1 MVVVSIS
8 ETYDLHTI
16 VDKMSL
22 ICIHSP
28 RTDLIAKTYPGL
40 VMNCRSWRVTG
51 IDVTLSTAQ
60 QLPLGV
66 DQIGLDSGQIRPQDM
81 MNPILYK
88 AVSNDSWSTLEG
100 RLMGMMSSGGTAP
113 LTGSMATVE
122 NAHVTDI
129 ADEHGIYYSLLSNP
143 DGFRIAH
150 PQQGLQ
156 MKGLVPLVFEKYYT
170 HGENYTAI
178 SDSAPGITTD
188 NNNKL
193 QISQIP
199 AGALRGRP
207 HPMPKLNTTY
217 ITGTVG
223 YSPDGPE
230 VRGTNYQANG
240 MGNGTP
246 DNCQINMP
254 TIQPVACGAI
264 ILPPC
269 SATTGIL
276 YYRMVVR
283 AYIEFSDIRPIQEIT
298 SFAKMDNVYSS
309 LAYHTDYVEQSKL
322 MDATT
327 DMVDV
332 KNASIEKIM
341 EGR

>member
-16 VDKMSL
+16 VDKMSV

-40 VMNCRSWRVTG
+40 VMNCRYWRVTG

-66 DQIGLDSGQIRPQDM
+66 DQIGLDTGQIRPQDM

-100 RLMGMMSSGGTAP
+100 RIMGMLSSGGTAP

-122 NAHVTDI
+122 NEHVTGI
-129 ADEHGIYYSLLSNP
+129 ADEHGIYYSLLANS

-156 MKGLVPLVFEKYYT
+156 MKNLVPLVFEKYYT

-178 SDSAPGITTD
+178 SDSAPGLTTSND
-188 NNNKL
+188 NVL

-217 ITGTVG
+217 ITGAQVG
-223 YSPDGPE
+223 TAGAAFQY
-230 VRGTNYQANG
+230 NG
-240 MGNGTP
+240 IGNGLP
-246 DNCQINMP
+246 ANSQISMP
-254 TIQPVACGAI
+254 VIQPVACGAI
-264 ILPPC
+264 ILPPV

-283 AYIEFSDIRPIQEIT
+283 AYIEFTDIRPITEIA
-298 SFAKMDNVYSS
+298 SFANLNSS
-309 LAYHTDYVEQSKL
+309 YPSLVYHTDYEEQSKQ
-322 MDATT
+322 MDETT